1 MMLSRRNLLAGLAAL
16 PLAPGAG
23 WGQGPD
29 RRPPARPALSAG
41 RIVASAGLPGTV
53 AFALLDDPTRPL
65 ADAAQ
70 VAAPMMPA
78 STLKAVTAL
87 YALSRLGLC
96 SDRVRLPLVGLTD
109 ATKAQIDAA
118 MEHAGLI

>member
-16 PLAPGAG
+16 PLARGAG

-78 STLKAVTAL
+78 PMTAK
-87 YALSRLGLC
+87 
-96 SDRVRLPLVGLTD
+96 RLPSLMGTPPLLLSLRLSAEANTAPQLGQD
-109 ATKAQIDAA
+109 S
-118 MEHAGLI
+118 